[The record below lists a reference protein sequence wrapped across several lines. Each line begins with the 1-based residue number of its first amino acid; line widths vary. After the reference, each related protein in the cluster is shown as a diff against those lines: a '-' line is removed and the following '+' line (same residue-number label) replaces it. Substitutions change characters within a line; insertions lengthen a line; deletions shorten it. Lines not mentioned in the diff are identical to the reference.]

1 MNIAYVCDQ
10 YWPVISGVSVS
21 NDMFKKHLEKLGC
34 KVWFFVPDYPG
45 AAELDRKMGNRDIF
59 RFRSYPLFFNRE
71 NRLVFKM
78 EKNKLYKALDSIKPD
93 IIHAHSEFSIAVMA
107 NKYARSHN
115 IPFIYTTHT
124 NWEELVSLYVPFFS
138 NLIGRLYARQ
148 RLRRTWNRADLLI
161 ASTSL
166 MEVLLQ
172 LYLVKV
178 PVKVL
183 PTGIDKSDFVSK
195 NLGRKKA
202 RDLIIKRHPELKDKK
217 ILFFAGRIG
226 MEKNIEFL
234 IDSLA
239 QLLPSMPEAR
249 LVIAGDGPAKPDI
262 MKYTDGKGLS
272 KHVIFTGFVERTSLK
287 EYYYAADVFVFASK
301 VESQGLVA
309 LEAMAYGTPVVAVG
323 KMGTREVM
331 GGDNGGFM
339 VDDDLDMFTEKVA
352 LLLND
357 KKLHKLKTAE
367 ALHHVEK
374 WSMETM
380 ALKLLNIYK
389 SLVIKKS
396 SAGKP

>member
-34 KVWFFVPDYPG
+34 RVYFFVPNYPG
-45 AAELDRKMGNRDIF
+45 AEELDRSMGNRDVF
-59 RFRSYPLFFNRE
+59 RLRSYPLFFNRE

-78 EKNKLYKALDSIKPD
+78 EKRKLYRALDSIKPD
-93 IIHAHSEFSIAVMA
+93 IIHAHSEFAIAVMA
-107 NKYARSHN
+107 NKYARKKN
-115 IPFIYTTHT
+115 IPFIYTAHT
-124 NWEELVSLYVPFFS
+124 NWEELVSLYIPFFS
-138 NLIGRLYARQ
+138 NMIGRLYARQ
-148 RLRRTWNRADLLI
+148 RLRRTWNKADLLI
-161 ASTSL
+161 APTSL

-172 LYLVKV
+172 LYMVKV

-183 PTGIDKSDFVSK
+183 PTGIDKSDFTSK
-195 NLGRKKA
+195 TLNREKA
-202 RDLIIKRHPELKDKK
+202 RTIITRRHPELKNKK

-234 IDSLA
+234 IDSLVL
-239 QLLPSMPEAR
+239 LLPSMPDTR
-249 LVIAGDGPAKPDI
+249 LIIAGDGPAKADI
-262 MKYTDGKGLS
+262 MKYVADKGLND
-272 KHVIFTGFVERTSLK
+272 KVTFTGFIARGSLK

-309 LEAMAYGTPVVAVG
+309 LESMACGTPVVAIG

-339 VDDDLDMFTEKVA
+339 VDDDIDMFTEKVA
-352 LLLND
+352 LLLKD
-357 KKLHKLKTAE
+357 KKLHKIKTAE

-374 WSMETM
+374 WTIETM

-389 SLVIKKS
+389 SLKARKNQ
-396 SAGKP
+396 GK